1 MSRNPLKHV
10 WVWIALLAF
19 LAGCAA
25 PKEKVELEP
34 TVQPMTVSTAG
45 MVQNVD
51 NFLVILDT
59 SGSQLKMTGKID
71 RQTQE
76 EQTLNL
82 LIRAKQIV
90 LLMNETI
97 PYELDLRAGL
107 RAFGQIN
114 TEAGKQNTVLLYGMT
129 EYFQSGLTDAVN
141 RAPAE
146 PAGLTY
152 LAESIDA
159 ASFDL
164 ETVSGKTAVIIISD
178 GMTPEGD
185 PVRAAADLVDMYGPE
200 VCIYG
205 IHIGQ
210 NKDGLALLQQV
221 SQQAECGFTV
231 QDTQVQT
238 AAGMADFVE
247 QVFLAEP
254 PPPEPEPEPEPAPPP
269 DTDGDGYIDSQDMC
283 PNSPQR
289 ASVDSSGCWVIER
302 VHFDFDDASIKPEYE
317 DGLADLAMVMRLNPD
332 LSLTVHGHADS
343 IGPEEY
349 NMTLSEKRAEAVK
362 QFITRRGIDEE
373 RISTEGHGETD
384 PVASNETKEGRE
396 QNRRVEFDP
405 SRR

>member
-1 MSRNPLKHV
+1 
-10 WVWIALLAF
+10 
-19 LAGCAA
+19 
-25 PKEKVELEP
+25 
-34 TVQPMTVSTAG
+34 
-45 MVQNVD
+45 MVQDVD
-51 NFLVILDT
+51 NFLVLLDT
-59 SGSQLKMTGKID
+59 SGSKLQMTGKID

-76 EQTLNL
+76 EQAINL
-82 LIRAKQIV
+82 LKRSKQIV

-97 PYELDLRAGL
+97 PYELDLQAGL
-107 RAFGQIN
+107 RAFGQIK
-114 TEAGKQNTVLLYGMT
+114 TEAGRQNTVLLYGMT

-152 LAESIDA
+152 LAEAIDA
-159 ASFDL
+159 ASFDM
-164 ETVSGKTAVIIISD
+164 ETVSGKTALIIVSD
-178 GMTPEGD
+178 GVTPEGD
-185 PVRAAADLVDMYGPE
+185 PVGAAADLADMYGSD
-200 VCIYG
+200 VCIYC
-205 IHIGQ
+205 IHIGV
-210 NKDGLALLQQV
+210 NPKGLALLEQV

-231 QDTQVQT
+231 QDSQVQT

-302 VHFDFDDASIKPEYE
+302 VHFDFDQASIKPEYE
-317 DGLADLAMVMRLNPD
+317 DSLADLAMVMRLNPD

-343 IGPEEY
+343 IGSEEY
-349 NMTLSEKRAEAVK
+349 NMNLSERRAEAAK
-362 QFITRRGIDEE
+362 QFLARRGIDEE

-384 PVASNETKEGRE
+384 PVASNETEDGRE